1 MEEKPSMEPL
11 TEERVEH
18 FLMNHED
25 FLAKFYE
32 KHGSKEM
39 IEKMT
44 GKKSLDVK
52 NITIV
57 KSDTFAAECPMEHVK
72 RKSVAPAGPG
82 KPLGGYQSAQRNSVT
97 TSMFKQYVEGQMK
110 KMKKASLVQN
120 IVSLRKLNE
129 QELFME
135 LIRDIAT
142 ELDVNVLCHKILQ
155 NVSILTKSDRGSLFL
170 VRGNE
175 QRKYLV
181 SKLFDVTRTSTPEE
195 SIHTEENEIKVPFGR
210 GIAGHVAETKGTINI
225 KEAYDDP
232 RFNQDVDKKTG
243 YRTHSIL
250 CMPILSYDDELV
262 GVAQIINKVEGPHEF
277 TKQDE
282 EYFRRYLIFCGIGIT
297 NAQLFEMSVQEYKRN
312 QLLLNLARGV
322 FEEQT
327 SLEKL
332 LQKIIL
338 QSQDLLK
345 CERCLVYLLDDVL
358 DKNVLTG
365 LFAKVMEKYI
375 NHKQLQWAFNKDAD
389 SPKEDYKR
397 PTSTKEVVFCKA
409 FDLCA
414 KDGGTIHVPSVASLS
429 KSKNAEIARHVV
441 VQGMPLNIG
450 DMDESTTFGK
460 GPHIDED
467 GFRSKSM
474 LCMPIYNSDKKII
487 GVTQLINKINGQ
499 AFIESDANIIEAFS
513 IFTGLGIH
521 NCQMYE
527 NACKL
532 MAKQSVALEVLS
544 YHATAQAS
552 EIDELLTCEIP
563 SAEKINLYSF
573 GFNDIPMPDDDTVKA
588 VVCMFQEADLFNK
601 FRIPYDVLCRWATS
615 VKKNYRPVTYH
626 NWRHAFNV
634 AQTMFT
640 MIYTG
645 GLKPMFKDIEVLTL
659 LVGCLCHDLDHRGT
673 NNAFQVKVV
682 SPLAMLYSTSVME
695 HHHFDHCIMILNSEG
710 NNIFQSLSSE
720 EYRTVIKML
729 EHAILSTDLALYF
742 KKRGD
747 FKTLIDNGDI
757 KFETEPTKE
766 LLRAMMMTACDVAAI
781 TKPWEIQKEV
791 AQLVANEFFEQGDIE
806 KDKLGE
812 KPIAMMDREKVD
824 ELPKMQVGFID
835 AICIPVYKMFSELW
849 GGLQPMYNGCVYNRN
864 QWQDLADKQNALES
878 PSKVTSTEP
887 EKPAPT
893 NNSSQEQKTQNG
905 GVRKTST
912 NNQPKRHGSNVIS
925 KKTEMKSYK
934 KTKIC
939 SLM

>member
-1 MEEKPSMEPL
+1 MMEKETKPAQPTMEPL

-44 GKKSLDVK
+44 GKKSLDAT

-57 KSDTFAAECPMEHVK
+57 KSDTLVAFDKTPSADNAK
-72 RKSVAPAGPG
+72 RKSVIGSPG
-82 KPLGGYQSAQRNSVT
+82 KPLGGYQSSQRNSVT

-175 QRKYLV
+175 QKKYLV

-210 GIAGHVAETKGTINI
+210 GIAGHVAETKGTVNI

-250 CMPILSYDDELV
+250 CMPILSYDEEIV
-262 GVAQIINKVEGPHEF
+262 GVAQIINKVDGPHEF

-358 DKNVLTG
+358 DK
-365 LFAKVMEKYI
+365 
-375 NHKQLQWAFNKDAD
+375 DAD

-414 KDGGTIHVPSVASLS
+414 KDGGTIHVPSVASLA

-441 VQGMPLNIG
+441 VKGMPLNID
-450 DMDESTTFGK
+450 DMDEDDTFGK

-487 GVTQLINKINGQ
+487 GVTQLINKLNGQ

-552 EIDELLTCEIP
+552 EIDELLKCEIP

-573 GFNDIPMPDDDTVKA
+573 DFNDIPMPDDDTVKA

-645 GLKPMFKDIEVLTL
+645 GLKPMFRDIEVLTL

-710 NNIFQSLSSE
+710 NNIFQSLSSD
-720 EYRTVIKML
+720 EYRSVIKML

-747 FKTLIDNGDI
+747 FKALIDKGDTR
-757 KFETEPTKE
+757 FETDQNKE

-835 AICIPVYKMFSELW
+835 AICIPVYKMFAEMNKKLDPLYK
-849 GGLQPMYNGCVYNRN
+849 GVMNNRDN
-864 QWQDLADKQNALES
+864 WQKMADEHERKMAEGKQANHE
-878 PSKVTSTEP
+878 PVT
-887 EKPAPT
+887 PAPANKST
-893 NNSSQEQKTQNG
+893 QEQKTQNG
-905 GVRKTST
+905 GVRKNSS
-912 NNQPKRHGSNVIS
+912 NVQPKRYGTNVIS
-925 KKTEMKSYK
+925 DKTEVKTYK
-934 KTKIC
+934 KTKVC

>member
-358 DKNVLTG
+358 D
-365 LFAKVMEKYI
+365 
-375 NHKQLQWAFNKDAD
+375 
-389 SPKEDYKR
+389 
-397 PTSTKEVVFCKA
+397 KEVVFCKA

-835 AICIPVYKMFSELW
+835 AICIPVYKMFAEMNKKLDPLYKGVMS
-849 GGLQPMYNGCVYNRN
+849 NRDN
-864 QWQDLADKQNALES
+864 WQKMADEHERKMAEGKQADH
-878 PSKVTSTEP
+878 EP